1 MKRKRLRRHGGFT
14 LIELLVV
21 IAIIGILVALLL
33 PAVQQA
39 RAAAR
44 RTQCRNNLKQI
55 ALALHNYHDV
65 HRIFPASITF
75 DPSQAGQTS
84 TQYQANWVIKL
95 LPMLEQNNVYNMFDL
110 NQVISAPINRDARG
124 MRLSAMLCPSD
135 AYNAKSRFDGDGG
148 NWERG
153 NYGANGC
160 NDRVSGSGGEES
172 RCWRDFTRRGIMGH
186 NVAVRMRDI
195 ADGTSNTML
204 VGELRVGISGRDRRG
219 TWAMGAAGASAL
231 FWHGYGGDANGPNP
245 CNSSA
250 DDIVGCSSLDQGIL
264 QRECMPCWF
273 PCPSYQAASRS
284 MHTDGVFVALCDG
297 SVRFISNYIAN
308 SGVFG
313 SSPSVWDRIVT
324 SNDGQLIGNF

>member
-1 MKRKRLRRHGGFT
+1 MKRNRLRHGGFT

-65 HRIFPASITF
+65 HRIFPASISF
-75 DPSQAGQTS
+75 DPSQSGQSS
-84 TQYQANWVIKL
+84 TQYRANWIIKL
-95 LPMLEQNNVYNMFDL
+95 LPLLEQNNIYNMFDL
-110 NQVISAPINRDARG
+110 NQVISAPRNREARG
-124 MRLSAMLCPSD
+124 MRISTLLCPSD
-135 AYNAKSRFDGDGG
+135 AYNAKSRFNGDGG
-148 NWERG
+148 NWQRG

-160 NDRVSGSGGEES
+160 NAAVSGAGGENFG
-172 RCWRDFTRRGIMGH
+172 CWRDSTRRGVMGH
-186 NVAVRMRDI
+186 NVAARMKDI
-195 ADGTSNTML
+195 VDGTSNTML
-204 VGELRVGISGRDRRG
+204 VGELRSGINGMDRRG
-219 TWAMGAAGASAL
+219 TWAMGTAGASAL

-245 CNSSA
+245 CNPNA
-250 DDIVGCSSLDQGIL
+250 DDITGCNQLDAAVLL
-264 QRECMPCWF
+264 QECMPCWS

-284 MHTDGVFVALCDG
+284 MHTGGVFVAMCDG
-297 SVRFISNYIAN
+297 SVRFISNFIAT

-313 SSPSVWDRIVT
+313 STPSVWDRIVT
-324 SNDGQLIGNF
+324 SNDGQLIGDF